1 MSPSG
6 QEEMRDLLSGHA
18 ADSGETDGPFVQK
31 IAGKMRHFRKL
42 SLATIVM
49 NLIFSYSRKPPK
61 MLDLIIFFS
70 SVLGKVCTLMVTLTL
85 AKKVEGRN

>member
-1 MSPSG
+1 MSAAEIRMSPSG

-61 MLDLIIFFS
+61 MLDLRIFYFFLLFL
-70 SVLGKVCTLMVTLTL
+70 VKY
-85 AKKVEGRN
+85 AP